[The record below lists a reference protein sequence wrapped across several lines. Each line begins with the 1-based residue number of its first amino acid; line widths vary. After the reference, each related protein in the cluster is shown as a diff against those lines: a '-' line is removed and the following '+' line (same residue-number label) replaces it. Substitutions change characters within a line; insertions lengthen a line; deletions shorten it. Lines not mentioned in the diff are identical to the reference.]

1 VSYLDLPRIHFAGLF
16 FAGPGTINNTTTNYE
31 PDAPLEKPSGQYLPI
46 AGWNPPG
53 VAQFY
58 LQQCAVLGAVD
69 GSGDWIAAGGDPL
82 IGAQVATAG
91 PQTPIKSNGN
101 VLDVAKLVD
110 LDPDQQGRT
119 ELYGL
124 QFQIQLLDGSTFG
137 GAMSVPQLR
146 ELSPRM
152 ALGGGSFVDVGMFM
166 GSIDQPQWPAQASG
180 STLLTQFQR
189 ACGNGIAVS
198 LITDLHW
205 NIPAISQN
213 GLMFCWGR
221 VHGTMGPLRTG
232 ETGQTLYGRRM
243 VASAVPPPAPT
254 SIDPTPRETV
264 AARAAAMA
272 AAPPQPPPWN
282 ASYAAAA
289 VVGSQTLLSIDLG
302 MAIPLAV
309 QDPGSAPNQKPVRPP
324 AVNGKPSVETGITV
338 GAVDSGGTF
347 TAFTNGAVAFP
358 PFYFELT
365 SAEKNCT
372 CWKNCGVFTIAL
384 AASDAAALKSG
395 TLAVQVGGSQVVE
408 EVSSGI
414 WVQFSQASSRVALP
428 AASLSLPMLV
438 TERGAPHAGYA
449 PSGFQLLA
457 YEWTEKDGKWKGKAS
472 SSTDLTVAF
481 QPPQTDAAGATAL
494 TVQSQIAQM
503 NLSTLR
509 ADLDSRVYFIVP
521 PQDDTVS
528 YGDDAPP
535 VSVLVW
541 QPFTA
546 AASPTWQAD
555 ILPILGA
562 YARIYPGMKA
572 MLDIADESTA
582 LASASAIAWRM
593 GLSPA
598 DPAYMPVTRDL
609 SPAKAAMITAFMMK
623 NGAAAPTVKT

>member
-1 VSYLDLPRIHFAGLF
+1 MSYLDLPRIHFAGLF

-31 PDAPLEKPSGQYLPI
+31 PDAPIEKPGGKYTPI

-53 VAQFY
+53 VAEFY

-69 GSGDWIAAGGDPL
+69 GSGDWIAAGADPL

-91 PQTPIKSNGN
+91 PQTPIKINGN

-110 LDPDQQGRT
+110 LDPDQQGRS
-119 ELYGL
+119 ELYGV
-124 QFQIQLLDGSTFG
+124 QFQIQLADGSTFG

-146 ELSPRM
+146 ELGPRVP
-152 ALGGGSFVDVGMFM
+152 LKGSSFVAVGQFM
-166 GSIDQPQWPAQASG
+166 GSIDQPQWPAASG
-180 STLLTQFQR
+180 SKLLTQFQQ

-198 LITDLHW
+198 LTTDLHW
-205 NIPAISQN
+205 NNPAISQN
-213 GLMFCWGR
+213 GLAFCWGR
-221 VHGTMGPLRTG
+221 VHGSMGPLRAG

-264 AARAAAMA
+264 AARAAATA
-272 AAPPQPPPWN
+272 AAPQPPPPWN
-282 ASYAAAA
+282 ASYAAAI
-289 VVGSQTLLSIDLG
+289 VVGSGTLLSIDLG

-309 QDPGSAPNQKPVRPP
+309 QDPGSAPGQKPVRPP
-324 AVNGKPSVETGITV
+324 AVNGKPFVETGITV
-338 GAVDSGGTF
+338 GVVDSGGAF
-347 TAFTNGAVAFP
+347 TAFANGAVAFP
-358 PFYFELT
+358 SFYFELT
-365 SAEKNCT
+365 SAEKNCV

-384 AASDAAALKSG
+384 AASEAAALKNG

-438 TERGAPHAGYA
+438 TERGAARAGYA

-457 YEWTEKDGKWKGKAS
+457 YEWSEQNGKWKGNAS
-472 SSTDLTVAF
+472 SSADLSIAF
-481 QPPQTDAAGATAL
+481 QPPQADAAGATAL

-528 YGDDAPP
+528 YADDAPP

-572 MLDIADESTA
+572 ILDIADESTA
-582 LASASAIAWRM
+582 LASASVIAWRM

-609 SPAKAAMITAFMMK
+609 SPAKAAMITTFMK
-623 NGAAAPTVKT
+623 NRAAAPTVKT